1 MNDSNKKDDIHKNKN
16 ERNNINAN
24 NEYKNIR
31 NNNFKFKKFYII
43 GGIIV
48 LLFAIIFFNLGIN
61 LEELK
66 RKQEK
71 KMIFIQKTKKVGKLK
86 KEKMMKIIMM
96 MVLIIFL
103 ERY

>member
-16 ERNNINAN
+16 ERNNNNAN

-43 GGIIV
+43 GGII

-66 RKQEK
+66 GKQEK
-71 KMIFIQKTKKVGKLK
+71 KMIFIQKTKKVGILK
-86 KEKMMKIIMM
+86 KEKMMTIIMM
-96 MVLIIFL
+96 MVLIIFF
-103 ERY
+103 